1 MKKLIASLL
10 LVVLVV
16 PSLAW
21 AEQGKQPQR
30 RRQQKDAPGRGGM
43 KLEQVGGKIVSLSI
57 NTVTIATGA
66 PSKDKKTKAKYVKVQ
81 TSAKPELQ
89 AALFRG
95 LGRKAQLLC
104 RKTDKGA
111 WVLVRVKSI
120 EGVEVPEQERRW
132 PGMRDRMRQR
142 GKELSPEELE
152 RAEKRFKAM
161 AEHLREKPE
170 LRKELR
176 KLAKENPEAFRRRIR
191 QIREQ
196 GPGRPD
202 RMRPR
207 REPPRGPMPQPGPGM
222 SPWWG
227 AGRRPSRESAE
238 IRKLEQQSQKLAK
251 RYRQAKDRDKEELGE
266 KLRKTLTEVFELK
279 VQTQAKQVQRL
290 ERQLEKLR
298 GQLEKRERNREAMI
312 QKRFA
317 KLTKQEDELSW

>member
-21 AEQGKQPQR
+21 AEQDNPPQR
-30 RRQQKDAPGRGGM
+30 RRQQKDAHGRGGM

-111 WVLVRVKSI
+111 WVLVRIKSI
-120 EGVEVPEQERRW
+120 EGVEVAEQGRRW
-132 PGMRDRMRQR
+132 PGMMGEMFRR
-142 GKELSPEELE
+142 GKELSPEQREQMRE
-152 RAEKRFKAM
+152 RFRAMSEHIGKR
-161 AEHLREKPE
+161 PE

-176 KLAKENPEAFRRRIR
+176 ELAEKDPDVFRLRVR

-196 GPGRPD
+196 GPERPDTRRQPGRPTPQAG
-202 RMRPR
+202 RAVFKPGPFFPS
-207 REPPRGPMPQPGPGM
+207 PPRVRPGSPQI
-222 SPWWG
+222 
-227 AGRRPSRESAE
+227 A
-238 IRKLEQQSQKLAK
+238 KLEQQSQELAK
-251 RYRQAKDRDKEELGE
+251 QYRQAKGRDKEELGE

-279 VQTQAKQVQRL
+279 VEMQAKQVERL
-290 ERQLEKLR
+290 EEQLEKLR
-298 GQLEKRERNREAMI
+298 EQLERRERNREAMI
-312 QKRFA
+312 QKRFTH
-317 KLTKQEDELSW
+317 LTGQEEDLPW